1 MNIPVE
7 KVWEGEAQD
16 TVTINLLANEDEVD
30 SVELSAENDWQH
42 VFENLPVAKGEETIG
57 YTVEEVA
64 IDGYETNITG
74 NAEDGFVV
82 TNTLNPPETPGVEK
96 EVEDNEG
103 EFTKDLVEKER
114 EKEYKY
120 NVNTVVPENLL
131 GYEYMTLEDEL
142 DERLDVLAAVALV
155 DGEAVDYEVVIEDQ
169 LVTLRVDREQLEE
182 IAGQALTLQITAQI
196 KAGVE
201 DEVID
206 NQATIQVNENPR
218 EDSNKVPVIPPPVTP
233 DIEKDIDGVKAEEAV
248 KKLRGELYEYNVTT
262 TLPENVAGF
271 ETVHIADEL
280 DDRLGVEGAKV
291 LVDGDTSNLEAVIEG
306 QLVTVTLDEDQI
318 KDLAGKEIKL
328 VITAKINDDV
338 EIDIIDNQA
347 SIQVNDLPKKESNIV
362 PVTPEDPPTTPKIEK
377 NVEGTNHLDVDYDK
391 EYEYNV
397 ITTLPNNIAAYEKFI
412 ITDEVDQGL
421 VVNADKVTATVDGD
435 AYDGLELTVDGND
448 VQVEVTDFAGLAGK
462 GQIELVIT
470 AKIHPD
476 TNIDDYKDNKIPN
489 TADLAFTNE
498 SGVEDKMETGQVTVT
513 PPPTPVDPP
522 TSVDS
527 STATGPPAPDKLGDK
542 LPKTATEVFTMLLV
556 GLILLLIGGGVA
568 AYRRKH
574 KSATD
579 ISIVEDSYK
588 K

>member
-1 MNIPVE
+1 
-7 KVWEGEAQD
+7 
-16 TVTINLLANEDEVD
+16 
-30 SVELSAENDWQH
+30 
-42 VFENLPVAKGEETIG
+42 
-57 YTVEEVA
+57 
-64 IDGYETNITG
+64 
-74 NAEDGFVV
+74 
-82 TNTLNPPETPGVEK
+82 
-96 EVEDNEG
+96 
-103 EFTKDLVEKER
+103 
-114 EKEYKY
+114 
-120 NVNTVVPENLL
+120 
-131 GYEYMTLEDEL
+131 
-142 DERLDVLAAVALV
+142 
-155 DGEAVDYEVVIEDQ
+155 
-169 LVTLRVDREQLEE
+169 
-182 IAGQALTLQITAQI
+182 
-196 KAGVE
+196 
-201 DEVID
+201 
-206 NQATIQVNENPR
+206 
-218 EDSNKVPVIPPPVTP
+218 
-233 DIEKDIDGVKAEEAV
+233 
-248 KKLRGELYEYNVTT
+248 
-262 TLPENVAGF
+262 
-271 ETVHIADEL
+271 
-280 DDRLGVEGAKV
+280 
-291 LVDGDTSNLEAVIEG
+291 LEAVIEG

-498 SGVEDKMETGQVTVT
+498 SGVEDKMETGPVTVT

-527 STATGPPAPDKLGDK
+527 STPTGPPAPDKLGDK